1 MRPDWWFLCNL
12 TGIFDKIQLIG
23 LVLGCRQFY
32 LSYTCCVRCSAIMN
46 TWKLPLCKSVF
57 WNKQMAHTLQCCE
70 FYFYMHVMEE
80 VTKNFDTKNTSLTYP
95 MQRKVKRKWWEIC
108 LWRRQLYRLWHCEW
122 VSGKDMDGSAV
133 SELSLWWSR
142 LYKSFCLPSHL
153 ENVTYPELLRHSGY
167 PWNLVCCHS
176 KIVLQSWQQRE
187 IQKLHLA

>member
-80 VTKNFDTKNTSLTYP
+80 VRKNFDTKNTSLTYP
-95 MQRKVKRKWWEIC
+95 MQRKVKRKWWENAYGEGNCTDCDIVNEC
-108 LWRRQLYRLWHCEW
+108 LAKIWMALLFQSYLYGEHGCTKVFAFPPIWRMLHIQSSWGIQGILGILY
-122 VSGKDMDGSAV
+122 VVTAK
-133 SELSLWWSR
+133 
-142 LYKSFCLPSHL
+142 LYYSPDNKEKYRNC
-153 ENVTYPELLRHSGY
+153 T
-167 PWNLVCCHS
+167 
-176 KIVLQSWQQRE
+176 
-187 IQKLHLA
+187 